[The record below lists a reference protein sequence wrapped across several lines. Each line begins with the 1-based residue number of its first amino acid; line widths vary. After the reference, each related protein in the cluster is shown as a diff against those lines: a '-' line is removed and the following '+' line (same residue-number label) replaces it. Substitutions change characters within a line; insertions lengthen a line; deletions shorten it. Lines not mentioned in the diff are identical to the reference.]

1 MLPLASWVMRGRGQA
16 LGFVIIALLTSPII
30 WPNSILAAAALGLV
44 TLRAGE
50 KFGVKLW
57 FFALLPTLAFVL
69 WLGNFMPMLLITV
82 VLVGSVVLRQ
92 TVSWSYALMS
102 LTAAGLFASL
112 MLDWVAQDSLNVYV
126 ELIEK
131 LLTDLKQQL
140 ADPEVQKA
148 LPDTISTTF
157 IAGMFGV
164 VLNVCSFFAL
174 TLARYWQAGLYN
186 PGGFRQEFH
195 NLRLGR
201 VWLAI
206 TLLLLVLFFQLGN
219 QYLTWVWI
227 VLFPMLIAGVALF
240 HAVAMYKKL
249 GKHWYVI
256 FYCVLLLGDLPKLIL
271 VALALADSL
280 WDIRSKLPQR
290 KTD

>member
-1 MLPLASWVMRGRGQA
+1 MLPLASWVMRGRSQA
-16 LGFVIIALLTSPII
+16 LVFVIIALLTSPLI
-30 WPNSILAAAALGLV
+30 WPNSILAAAVLGLV
-44 TLRAGE
+44 TLRAGT
-50 KFGVKLW
+50 KNGVQLW
-57 FFALLPTLAFVL
+57 FWGLLPALALLLM
-69 WLGNFMPMLLITV
+69 LGNFMPMLLITV
-82 VLVGSVVLRQ
+82 VLVGALVLRQ

-102 LTAAGLFASL
+102 LTATGLFASL
-112 MLDWVAQDSLNVYV
+112 VLEWVAQDSLNVYV

-131 LLTDLKQQL
+131 LLADLKQQL

-148 LPDTISTTF
+148 LPDTISTAF

-164 VLNVCSFFAL
+164 VLNVCSFLAL

-201 VWLAI
+201 TWLVI
-206 TLLLLVLFFQLGN
+206 TLLLLALFFQLGN

-240 HAVAMYKKL
+240 HAVAMHKKL

-290 KTD
+290 NTD